1 MSEKW
6 EDRIHESI
14 EEWEPPAGA
23 KERMLANIRR
33 KAAEQN
39 AMRADEP
46 ASRAKVLSIN
56 PMLKWLMPL
65 AACFVIAVIG
75 VNFMS
80 KNTPAP
86 STDTPDVQIA
96 NPFVPVEGAQE
107 FEKRLGIVLDA
118 PEGAENTE
126 YTVVDNEMANID
138 FDYAGHSYSLRASGQ
153 SGDFSGLYG
162 TDAGSEQIDSSTDAA
177 LTAIRSGDDIYRKL
191 EWTDGKVRYLLI
203 NTDGADPEQMIE
215 IYQKIR

>member
-65 AACFVIAVIG
+65 AAW
-75 VNFMS
+75 
-80 KNTPAP
+80 
-86 STDTPDVQIA
+86 
-96 NPFVPVEGAQE
+96 
-107 FEKRLGIVLDA
+107 
-118 PEGAENTE
+118 
-126 YTVVDNEMANID
+126 
-138 FDYAGHSYSLRASGQ
+138 
-153 SGDFSGLYG
+153 
-162 TDAGSEQIDSSTDAA
+162 A
-177 LTAIRSGDDIYRKL
+177 LT
-191 EWTDGKVRYLLI
+191 LL
-203 NTDGADPEQMIE
+203 
-215 IYQKIR
+215 